1 MNTMKRILTTLSLS
15 AILALSA
22 TAQKPSKAARRWVDS
37 TFKKLSDEERIAQLM
52 IVRAHS
58 NLGPAHVAHVD
69 SLIQLYNVGALCFFQ
84 GGPLRQALL
93 TNHFQAGARTPLLV
107 TMDAEWG
114 LAMRLDSV
122 TRYPYQISLGAL
134 PNEAV
139 VYKMGGAIGR
149 QLKRIGVHLNYAPVV
164 DVNNNPNNPVIG
176 FRSFGEDKEKV
187 ARMGVAYTRGMQ
199 EAGVMAC
206 AKHFPGHGD
215 VSVDSHFDLPVINKS
230 AESLDSLELYPF
242 KELFKAKVGS
252 VMIAHLAIPAIDTT
266 THLPTSLS
274 RNNVHDLLRKELDYN
289 GLSIT
294 DGLEMKGVTKYYS
307 AGEIAVRSIEAG
319 NDMLCLPEDVPAAI
333 AAIQQAIAG
342 KRLKKKTIEERVK
355 KVLFAKYALGLHNPQ
370 VVDTSNLW
378 EDLNREAVAINN
390 EVARNSVTILRNDAG
405 LLPLRNRRIAYVA
418 IGAGAEN
425 DVMRRLRAEARAD
438 VFAFSF
444 RQDSL
449 AADSLARAVKAG
461 RYDAVLVG
469 LHDYNPRL
477 ANNFSISNPALTL
490 WKGLQLP
497 QTATLLFGNVLAAKN
512 FCDAPTLVAFHQDD
526 SVNQAAAVDFL
537 MGRLQAIGKLSVTVC
552 GIPFGTSVPA
562 TRFEPAG
569 SAAAWAPVDSIL
581 RDGLARRAYPGVVVL
596 AVQNGE
602 VKYHK
607 AFGRYSYDSLSLPV
621 HLESIYD
628 LASVTKT
635 SATTVSLMKLYDEGR
650 ISLDGT
656 LGDYLP
662 AARGTD
668 KEGLKLRDIL
678 LHQAGLAAGIPLY
691 PETLDPV
698 TKAPSERYYRAV
710 PSDSFNIPVARNLWL
725 RSDWAD
731 SMVLKILN
739 SRLGATRYLYS
750 DLDFILLGKVVE
762 AVSGKRLDQ
771 YVSETFYKPLGMRTT
786 VFQPFNRFGGE
797 RTVPTE
803 QDNYFRK
810 QLLRGYV
817 HDENAALFG
826 GVSGHAGL
834 FSNAFDLSVLYQM
847 LVNGGSFGGTRYL
860 KPETVALFTAY
871 GSPSSRR
878 GLGFDKPER
887 DNETR
892 REPYPGA
899 FASPGTF
906 GHTGFTGTAVWADP
920 KTNLVYIFL
929 SNRVNGGRG
938 NVLGE
943 LNIRGKVL
951 DAINHALLQEGK

>member
-1 MNTMKRILTTLSLS
+1 MKHILLT
-15 AILALSA
+15 LALAGSTLAA
-22 TAQKPSKAARRWVDS
+22 TAQKPSKAARHWVDS
-37 TFKKLSDEERIAQLM
+37 TFKKLSPRERIAQLM

-69 SLIQLYNVGALCFFQ
+69 SLIRELNVGALCFFQ
-84 GGPLRQALL
+84 GGPVRQALL

-122 TRYPYQISLGAL
+122 ERYPYQISLGAL
-134 PNEAV
+134 PNEGT
-139 VYKMGGAIGR
+139 VYKLGGAIGR

-176 FRSFGEDKEKV
+176 FRSFGEDKEAV

-215 VSVDSHFDLPVINKS
+215 VAVDSHYDLPVINKPT
-230 AESLDSLELYPF
+230 ESLDSLELYPF

-266 THLPTSLS
+266 TNLPTSLS
-274 RNNVHDLLRKELDYN
+274 RNNVNGLLRKELDYT

-294 DGLEMKGVTKYYS
+294 DGLEMKGVTKYFS
-307 AGEIAVRSIEAG
+307 TGEIAVRAMEAG
-319 NDMLCLPEDVPAAI
+319 NDLLCLPEDVPGAI
-333 AAIQQAIAG
+333 AAIEQAISG

-355 KVLFAKYALGLHNPQ
+355 KVLHAKYALGLHNPQ
-370 VVDTSNLW
+370 VIDTTNIW
-378 EDLNREAVAINN
+378 ADLNRETVAINN
-390 EVARNSVTILRNDAG
+390 EVARNSVTVLRNDAG
-405 LLPLRNRRIAYVA
+405 LLPLSARRIAYVA
-418 IGAGAEN
+418 IGATQEN
-425 DVMRRLRAEARAD
+425 ELMRRLRTEARAD
-438 VFAFSF
+438 VFSF
-444 RQDSL
+444 GFRRDSL

-461 RYDAVLVG
+461 KYDAVLVG
-469 LHDYNPRL
+469 VHEYNPRL
-477 ANNFSISNPALTL
+477 ANNFQISRSALAL
-490 WKGLQLP
+490 WNGLQGP
-497 QTATLLFGNVLAAKN
+497 QTATLLFGNVMAAKN
-512 FCDAPTLVAFHQDD
+512 FCGAPTLVAFHQDD
-526 SVNQAAAVDFL
+526 SVNGAAAADFL
-537 MGRLQAIGKLSVTVC
+537 MGRLPAIGKLAVTVC
-552 GIPFGTSVPA
+552 DLPFGTSVPV
-562 TRFEPAG
+562 TRLEPAG
-569 SAAAWAPVDSIL
+569 SSAAWAPVDSIV
-581 RDGLARRAYPGVVVL
+581 REGLARRAYPGAVIL

-607 AFGRYSYDSLSLPV
+607 AFGRYSYDTLSQPV

-628 LASVTKT
+628 LASITKT
-635 SATTVSLMKLYDEGR
+635 SATTVGLMKLYDEGR

-668 KEGLKLRDIL
+668 KAGLKLRDIL

-691 PETLDPV
+691 PETLDPA
-698 TKAPSERYYRAV
+698 TKQPSERYYRTA
-710 PSDSFNIPVARNLWL
+710 PSDSFNIPVARDLWL

-731 SMVLKILN
+731 SMVVKILN
-739 SRLGATRYLYS
+739 SRLGTTKYLYS

-771 YVSETFYKPLGMRTT
+771 YLHETYYKPMGMRTT

-803 QDNYFRK
+803 QDNYFRR

-834 FSNAFDLSVLYQM
+834 FSNAFDLSLLYQM
-847 LVNGGSFGGTRYL
+847 LLNGGTFGGKRYL
-860 KPETVALFTAY
+860 KPETVQLFTAY
-871 GSPSSRR
+871 GSGSSRR
-878 GLGFDKPER
+878 GLGFDKPEK
-887 DNETR
+887 DNEKR
-892 REPYPGA
+892 KEPYPGTY
-899 FASPGTF
+899 ASPETF

-929 SNRVNGGRG
+929 SNRVNGGR
-938 NVLGE
+938 NNLLGE

-951 DAINHALLQEGK
+951 DAIHRALQQEGK